1 MKNDLDDGRL
11 YQRLHK
17 TSCCPEQTTACN
29 CLFHSCRKA
38 VSGKKVR
45 FEKDSF
51 DLDLTYLSDR
61 IVVHGFPAVGI
72 EHIYRNPRYEIR
84 RFLDTRHSDRYK
96 VYNFCCEPG
105 RGYDPEVFHGRVERY
120 PFKDHNT
127 PPLETMVQFAE
138 SAKSWLDAHPESI
151 CSLHCKAGKGR
162 AGLMSCILL
171 IRSGTCASAVEAL
184 EHYDSTRVSNK
195 KGLTVVSQR
204 KYVIFYEELWRQH
217 WGVKGDIGQVPGGS
231 PIAAIPVQP
240 TFRLFGIEILYCNI
254 PLRNCRIV
262 VYKGSYL
269 TPALIW
275 DSGFTR
281 NDYKQSFD
289 CDCTLQGNFKIHV
302 QFKKSFFSTKP
313 TRLFDLWHNTLFME
327 RNQPTIDFMQDQL
340 DMKRATKAI
349 VGPRVILRL
358 RFSENSMS
366 GAPPSFSKPAAS
378 GGGSSPGYELV
389 SSVEDRV

>member
-1 MKNDLDDGRL
+1 
-11 YQRLHK
+11 
-17 TSCCPEQTTACN
+17 
-29 CLFHSCRKA
+29 
-38 VSGKKVR
+38 
-45 FEKDSF
+45 
-51 DLDLTYLSDR
+51 
-61 IVVHGFPAVGI
+61 
-72 EHIYRNPRYEIR
+72 
-84 RFLDTRHSDRYK
+84 
-96 VYNFCCEPG
+96 
-105 RGYDPEVFHGRVERY
+105 
-120 PFKDHNT
+120 
-127 PPLETMVQFAE
+127 
-138 SAKSWLDAHPESI
+138 
-151 CSLHCKAGKGR
+151 
-162 AGLMSCILL
+162 
-171 IRSGTCASAVEAL
+171 
-184 EHYDSTRVSNK
+184 VSNK

-289 CDCTLQGNFKIHV
+289 CDCTLQGNLKIHV

-327 RNQPTIDFMQDQL
+327 RNQPTMDFMQDQL
-340 DMKRATKAI
+340 DMKRTTKAI

-358 RFSENSMS
+358 RFSENSLS